1 MCCLSCV
8 CILLKLCVCVLCD
21 VQVRSRNVLL
31 KLCVY
36 VLCGVQVRSR
46 NVLLKLCVYIAKV
59 VCVCL
64 LWCAGEE

>member
-1 MCCLSCV
+1 MC
-8 CILLKLCVCVLCD
+8 
-21 VQVRSRNVLL
+21 
-31 KLCVY
+31 

-64 LWCAGEE
+64 VWCAGVSCVCILLKLCVCLVWCAGEE